1 MQDFPISRYYCM
13 TLCQNSS
20 IEQRS
25 VTVARPQPPL
35 PGYFRRWRRRNGA
48 VTVVITSLRG
58 LVRQFSQPSL
68 SLDENV
74 IARWQ
79 PPPPYH
85 RRPWRGGGGGISDPD
100 HQVKGESLLHVL
112 QRIGIAFFNLL
123 LGLCWRC
130 QGQPADQPAAATNM
144 HARGV
149 AVAADQP
156 SIFQWGNPLVVVG
169 KPMNSC
175 TKRLKI
181 GRQYSDN
188 GAYTTTT
195 IAKRRCAVPISDIE
209 KISTMSRRRRT
220 SSRAFFYFSSVMK
233 TFCC

>member
-20 IEQRS
+20 IEQRR
-25 VTVARPQPPL
+25 VTVAVAAAAAGLL
-35 PGYFRRWRRRNGA
+35 PSPAVAERRRNCRHKQPPRPSLPNSASLASASMKTSQLDGSRRHR
-48 VTVVITSLRG
+48 TVVG
-58 LVRQFSQPSL
+58 
-68 SLDENV
+68 
-74 IARWQ
+74 
-79 PPPPYH
+79 H
-85 RRPWRGGGGGISDPD
+85 GGGGGISDPD

-130 QGQPADQPAAATNM
+130 QGQPADRPLLLTCT
-144 HARGV
+144 RGV
-149 AVAADQP
+149 AAGDQP
-156 SIFQWGNPLVVVG
+156 SIFQWGKPLVVVG

-195 IAKRRCAVPISDIE
+195 IAKRL
-209 KISTMSRRRRT
+209 RRRC
-220 SSRAFFYFSSVMK
+220 SARASC
-233 TFCC
+233 TNI